1 MHNRRYRFSN
11 KVPITDIGL
20 RLTHVQEMGLQ
31 AESVTPSG
39 DWSARQRTLRTHGA
53 TEAEIAFL
61 RTRRVELNAMAADQ
75 FLAFVERQLVA
86 CGVEKVVPA
95 ADTIEMHARQLLREQ
110 VAQREMTTL
119 ADRIEVAVA
128 ETDLPGD
135 LRDQVS
141 KALRDQQELAWDDAL
156 AAILRRN
163 G

>member
-1 MHNRRYRFSN
+1 MRS
-11 KVPITDIGL
+11 
-20 RLTHVQEMGLQ
+20 
-31 AESVTPSG
+31 
-39 DWSARQRTLRTHGA
+39 
-53 TEAEIAFL
+53 
-61 RTRRVELNAMAADQ
+61 RRVELNAMTADQ